1 VYAGVLTPISR
12 RILVSTYVIV
22 LFLHICGALGYFISA
37 GTRSLDMVILQ
48 RAQRVE
54 QVRIITTLDNWL
66 GPLFGVSLLTL
77 VVTGLYMTATT
88 WGFNTGWIDVALAF
102 VILLAPAGALLMEP
116 RRRAI
121 VTMARE
127 LPDGPIP
134 PALERRIHNRTLQ
147 ATARALP
154 LMLLGI
160 VFLMTTK
167 PSLGGSILVMAVAL
181 ALSLGVGVLMPRPTG
196 ARRAQTVA
204 Q

>member
-1 VYAGVLTPISR
+1 M
-12 RILVSTYVIV
+12 STYVIV

-37 GTRSLDMVILQ
+37 GTRSLDMIILQ

-66 GPLFGVSLLTL
+66 GPLFGISLLTL
-77 VVTGLYMTATT
+77 VVTGLYMTVTT
-88 WGFNTGWIDVALAF
+88 WGFNTGWIDVALTS
-102 VILLAPAGALLMEP
+102 VILMAPSGALLMEP

-121 VTMARE
+121 VGLARK

-134 PALERRIHNRTLQ
+134 PELHRHIDNKVLQ

-154 LMLLGI
+154 LLLLGI

-167 PSLGGSILVMAVAL
+167 PSLGGSILVMVVAL
-181 ALSLGVGVLMPRPTG
+181 ALSIIVGVL
-196 ARRAQTVA
+196 ARRSTHAYPHEISTSA
-204 Q
+204 AD

>member
-1 VYAGVLTPISR
+1 
-12 RILVSTYVIV
+12 VSTYVIV
-22 LFLHICGALGYFISA
+22 LFLHISGALGYFISA
-37 GTRSLDMVILQ
+37 GTRSLNMIILQ

-66 GPLFGVSLLTL
+66 VPLFGISLLTL
-77 VVTGLYMTATT
+77 VVTGLYMTITT
-88 WGFNTGWIDVALAF
+88 WGFNTGWIDVALIS
-102 VILLAPAGALLMEP
+102 VILMAPAGALLMEP

-121 VTMARE
+121 VTLARE

-134 PALERRIHNRTLQ
+134 SALQRHIHNRVLQ

-154 LMLLGI
+154 LLLLGI

-181 ALSLGVGVLMPRPTG
+181 TLSLAVGVLIPRPTSD
-196 ARRAQTVA
+196 RKAQTAV

>member
-1 VYAGVLTPISR
+1 MT
-12 RILVSTYVIV
+12 TYVIV

-37 GTRSLDMVILQ
+37 GTRSLDMIILQ

-66 GPLFGVSLLTL
+66 GPLFGISLLTL
-77 VVTGLYMTATT
+77 VVTGLYMTVAT
-88 WGFNTGWIDVALAF
+88 WGFNTGWIDVALTS
-102 VILLAPAGALLMEP
+102 VILMAPAGALLMEP

-134 PALERRIHNRTLQ
+134 PALERHIHNRVLQ
-147 ATARALP
+147 GTAHALP
-154 LMLLGI
+154 LLLLGI

-181 ALSLGVGVLMPRPTG
+181 TLSIVVGVLMPRPTS
-196 ARRAQTVA
+196 ARKAQTAA

>member
-1 VYAGVLTPISR
+1 M
-12 RILVSTYVIV
+12 STYVIV
-22 LFLHICGALGYFISA
+22 LFLHICGAFGYFISA
-37 GTRSLDMVILQ
+37 GTRSLNMLILQ

-66 GPLFGVSLLTL
+66 GPLFGISLLTL
-77 VVTGLYMTATT
+77 VVTGLYMTVTT
-88 WGFNTGWIDVALAF
+88 WGFNTGWIDVALTS
-102 VILLAPAGALLMEP
+102 VILMAPAGALLMER

-121 VTMARE
+121 VGLARK

-134 PALERRIHNRTLQ
+134 PELHRHIYNKVLQ

-154 LMLLGI
+154 LLLLGI

-181 ALSLGVGVLMPRPTG
+181 TLGIVVGVLTTAPEPLNWSTR
-196 ARRAQTVA
+196 
-204 Q
+204 

>member
-1 VYAGVLTPISR
+1 
-12 RILVSTYVIV
+12 VSTYVIV
-22 LFLHICGALGYFISA
+22 LFLHISGALGYFISA
-37 GTRSLDMVILQ
+37 GARSLNMIILQ

-66 GPLFGVSLLTL
+66 GPLAGISLLTL

-88 WGFNTGWIDVALAF
+88 WGFSTGWIDVTLTS

-121 VTMARE
+121 VAMARE
-127 LPDGPIP
+127 LPDGPIQ
-134 PALERRIHNRTLQ
+134 PALQRHIDNRVLQ

-154 LMLLGI
+154 LLLLGI

-181 ALSLGVGVLMPRPTG
+181 TLSISVGVLMPRP
-196 ARRAQTVA
+196 AIVRKAQTAA